1 MQTLSVYDKLI
12 HSGVLAAVHMPPAC
26 EKRVKLQTLVML
38 SSSTEAETCRGESC
52 RVYKRKQFAQH
63 SLDYLAHNRLKP
75 VTIQESSTNSLTKS
89 FDW

>member
-38 SSSTEAETCRGESC
+38 SSSTEAETCR
-52 RVYKRKQFAQH
+52 
-63 SLDYLAHNRLKP
+63 
-75 VTIQESSTNSLTKS
+75 
-89 FDW
+89 